1 MVEGRTEEKGWMRKE
16 SESGGRRD
24 RAIAGD

>member
-16 SESGGRRD
+16 RGSGGRRD